1 MPCSSVKPSCGS
13 LLFLDKPQNPGHGL
27 QTLPHSPRLEKG
39 RKRLGWGWESPG
51 CHSWPCHL
59 LPAALFDFPL
69 PTPAQHTKRSCTG
82 PGRYTTL
89 CHSYHPS
96 LRPPASAHPRLLTHS
111 RSPCQGFHAFLC
123 LVSIPPAHHTF
134 MRLLCCC
141 VFQNRL
147 LGAALPLQC
156 AWRLYV
162 QPASQD

>member
-1 MPCSSVKPSCGS
+1 MACRP
-13 LLFLDKPQNPGHGL
+13 FLTP
-27 QTLPHSPRLEKG
+27 
-39 RKRLGWGWESPG
+39 PG
-51 CHSWPCHL
+51 CRNAERGLDGDGRAQAVTPG
-59 LPAALFDFPL
+59 PATSSQQPSLISPFPPL
-69 PTPAQHTKRSCTG
+69 PNTQNVPS
-82 PGRYTTL
+82 GRYTTL